1 MAWMALRLD
10 TMTRIF
16 EGKGLGGRKIVVARV
31 QRCFDIQHVV
41 WVIVVELRI
50 MYIEG
55 RDYIP
60 HYTYVIVLMTYCMFL
75 QLYVFI
81 YIHFLFR

>member
-16 EGKGLGGRKIVVARV
+16 EGKGLGGRQIVVARV

-41 WVIVVELRI
+41 WVIVVELRMMNMEEI
-50 MYIEG
+50 
-55 RDYIP
+55 
-60 HYTYVIVLMTYCMFL
+60 TYLT
-75 QLYVFI
+75 
-81 YIHFLFR
+81 IHM